1 MFGLS
6 LLIHCDFP
14 GIQGFGGSGVVVDTG
29 FAFGFVVNSRA
40 VVVGTIGP
48 GDLGEGVTEGP

>member
-14 GIQGFGGSGVVVDTG
+14 GIQGFGGFAVVEGISDGVADVVD
-29 FAFGFVVNSRA
+29 
-40 VVVGTIGP
+40 
-48 GDLGEGVTEGP
+48 VT